1 MWKLLSCLET
11 APTLATTR
19 LGIKRQFICFGFTI
33 GIWHS
38 WVVLQLTIMWHLF
51 AKLYQSRP
59 IRFKWK
65 VHNFEEKNEGS
76 TVLVLIL
83 LLLLGRMLTGL
94 WSRLF
99 KEKSCLPPDQITMMK
114 IWGPDDQFC
123 HYLEQN
129 MNSSILPHFILST
142 IISSPLPHVVRQ
154 QGGVLAQLT
163 VLLQIISTLN
173 W

>member
-1 MWKLLSCLET
+1 M
-11 APTLATTR
+11 R
-19 LGIKRQFICFGFTI
+19 
-33 GIWHS
+33 
-38 WVVLQLTIMWHLF
+38 HLF
-51 AKLYQSRP
+51 AKFYQTRP

-99 KEKSCLPPDQITMMK
+99 KEKSCLPPDHITMMK

-154 QGGVLAQLT
+154 QGGVLCSAQCAAPNNLDSKL
-163 VLLQIISTLN
+163 VKCSNGYLHLN
-173 W
+173 MLFLWQ

>member
-1 MWKLLSCLET
+1 M
-11 APTLATTR
+11 R
-19 LGIKRQFICFGFTI
+19 
-33 GIWHS
+33 
-38 WVVLQLTIMWHLF
+38 HLF
-51 AKLYQSRP
+51 AKSYQTRP

-99 KEKSCLPPDQITMMK
+99 KEKSCLPPDHITMMK
-114 IWGPDDQFC
+114 TWGPDDQFC

-142 IISSPLPHVVRQ
+142 IISCANVVKTAAMLYLKLP
-154 QGGVLAQLT
+154 
-163 VLLQIISTLN
+163 IIRNEYLSIKAKTFPFQKKLIPKPN
-173 W
+173 SKMNQSIV

>member
-1 MWKLLSCLET
+1 M
-11 APTLATTR
+11 R
-19 LGIKRQFICFGFTI
+19 
-33 GIWHS
+33 
-38 WVVLQLTIMWHLF
+38 HLF
-51 AKLYQSRP
+51 AKFYQTRP
-59 IRFKWK
+59 IIFKWK

-123 HYLEQN
+123 HYLEQKYEFLN
-129 MNSSILPHFILST
+129 IASFHPLHHHQL
-142 IISSPLPHVVRQ
+142 SSPSCCPSARGCACSAQCAAPINFDSKLVKCSNGYLHLNMLFLWQSVHIEHVCIMYAHKCAVHTH
-154 QGGVLAQLT
+154 LT
-163 VLLQIISTLN
+163 YQ
-173 W
+173 